1 MTPAPLFDRRD
12 FRIPD
17 GIAHVCA
24 AGETAFLR
32 SHDAALLRYA
42 ADKSNGAP
50 GRHAL
55 PSTGAVPSAPGGGQ
69 RPSLGDYLA
78 GTGARSGASGAGGW

>member
-1 MTPAPLFDRRD
+1 VTLAPLFDRRD

-24 AGETAFLR
+24 AGETAFLC

-42 ADKSNGAP
+42 ADKSNGMR

-55 PSTGAVPSAPGGGQ
+55 PSIGA
-69 RPSLGDYLA
+69 
-78 GTGARSGASGAGGW
+78 